1 MASAGVLIESDVYSI
16 DEGDVPYEV
25 VNGEYREVEPMSAYS
40 TVLANVLMYHLS
52 TAARQQRIGMA
63 VMETLFTLR
72 TEPLLRRQ
80 PDVALVHYA
89 RWGAGPPHVGMAWDT
104 VPNLAV
110 EIVSPSNVADD
121 LDQKVVDYL
130 SSGVEEAW
138 ILYPESRRMFRHR
151 SLTEV
156 VVITERDV
164 IDGGELLPGFS
175 LPLATLFAEAEPPAV

>member
-25 VNGEYREVEPMSAYS
+25 INGEYREVEPMSAYS

-52 TAARQQRIGMA
+52 TAAREQRIGMA

-72 TEPLLRRQ
+72 KEPLLRRQ

-110 EIVSPSNVADD
+110 EIVSPTNAAEEV
-121 LDQKVVDYL
+121 DQKVVDYFSAGAEL
-130 SSGVEEAW
+130 VW
-138 ILYPESRRMFRHR
+138 TLNPESQRLYLHR
-151 SLTEV
+151 SLKNVEIISATG
-156 VVITERDV
+156 TLDA
-164 IDGGELLPGFS
+164 GPLLPGFS
-175 LPLATLFAEAEPPAV
+175 LPLATLFAEAELPAG

>member
-40 TVLANVLMYHLS
+40 SVLANVLLRHLAN
-52 TAARQQRIGMA
+52 AAHDTRIGMA

-72 TEPLLRRQ
+72 QEPLLRRQ

-89 RWGAGPPHVGMAWDT
+89 RWGAGPPHIGAAWDV

-110 EIVSPSNVADD
+110 EIVSPSNAADEI
-121 LDQKVVDYL
+121 DQKVVDYL
-130 SSGVEEAW
+130 SSGVEESW
-138 ILYPESRRMFRHR
+138 ILYPESRRLFRHR
-151 SLTEV
+151 SLTD
-156 VVITERDV
+156 VVIITEGDV

-175 LPLATLFAEAEPPAV
+175 LPLATMFAEAEPPAV